1 MKLIALFPFFFF
13 LFLFFF
19 FSFFLWFFFFLFFFR
34 ICLLRLRNRIVSTSF
49 VSFVSP
55 IFYLGSYSLTVFPT
69 MFVKGEHQLFIIV
82 VTYTFPLIKSFLL
95 IIQQHTNKWMESI
108 ISLIKTR
115 VSNLFFVIN
124 IMLENSIL
132 NIDEN
137 RPISVKVLMHSLM
150 ELSSVN

>member
-1 MKLIALFPFFFF
+1 
-13 LFLFFF
+13 
-19 FSFFLWFFFFLFFFR
+19 
-34 ICLLRLRNRIVSTSF
+34 
-49 VSFVSP
+49 
-55 IFYLGSYSLTVFPT
+55 
-69 MFVKGEHQLFIIV
+69 
-82 VTYTFPLIKSFLL
+82 
-95 IIQQHTNKWMESI
+95 MESI